1 MLRQRMQHM
10 VQEAYPRANGDL
22 LRGRELRR
30 MRGILLRDYAMFC
43 GFCFLGVG
51 GGGEVVGGF
60 VGGEDAAVEGEG
72 DLDFGL
78 VGCAREAGG
87 ARGEWH
93 DRSCL
98 FFGFEG
104 VAGEYS

>member
-1 MLRQRMQHM
+1 MQHM
-10 VQEAYPRANGDL
+10 IQKPYPRADSDL

-30 MRGILLRDYAMFC
+30 MRGILLRDDAVFR

-51 GGGEVVGGF
+51 GGGEVVSGF

-78 VGCAREAGG
+78 VGCAGEAGG
-87 ARGEWH
+87 AGGEGH
-93 DRSCL
+93 GGGCL
-98 FFGFEG
+98 FFGFGG
-104 VAGEYS
+104 VAGEYRLVF